1 MPYPREGTLFVV
13 SAPSGA
19 GKTSLCKEL
28 IDFFPDLGQS
38 ISFTTRSP
46 RNGEADGRD
55 YHFVTAGRFEEMIGR
70 NQFAEWAEVHG
81 NRYGTA
87 LATLDE
93 ARAAGRDLLLDID
106 CQGARQL
113 RDSVRQAVFVF
124 ILPPGL
130 EVLEER
136 LRGRRTDSEETIRR
150 RLQNARA
157 EIEQAAWY
165 DYSVVND
172 SFATALNQLKSII
185 IAERCRTSRL
195 QKTSADLL
203 GS

>member
-1 MPYPREGTLFVV
+1 MAFSRDGTLFVV

-19 GKTSLCKEL
+19 GKTTLCKEI

-38 ISFTTRSP
+38 VSFTTRTP
-46 RNGEADGRD
+46 RTGEVEGRD
-55 YHFVTAGRFEEMIGR
+55 YHFVTAERFGTMVSE

-81 NRYGTA
+81 NCYGTA
-87 LATLDE
+87 VATLDS
-93 ARAAGRDLLLDID
+93 ARAAGQDLLLDID

-113 RDSVRQAVFVF
+113 RESIRQAVFIF
-124 ILPPGL
+124 ILPPSLG
-130 EVLEER
+130 VLEQR
-136 LRGRRTDSEETIRR
+136 LRGRQTDDEETIRC
-150 RLQNARA
+150 RLRNAQA

-172 SFATALNQLKSII
+172 DFATALNELKSII

-195 QKTSADLL
+195 HQTPDKLL